1 MASRKRDRQRR
12 HHAPASDLLD
22 RVETLTEQFM
32 DVRAEERRLT
42 LTLDRLRRVKGQ
54 LVAELAS
61 CAAEAT
67 EAAVREALAHD
78 RA

>member
-1 MASRKRDRQRR
+1 MPSRKRGSQRR
-12 HHAPASDLLD
+12 NHPAASDLLD
-22 RVETLTEQFM
+22 RVEALTEQFM
-32 DVRAEERRLT
+32 DLRAEERRLT

-67 EAAVREALAHD
+67 EEAVREALAHD
-78 RA
+78 GA